1 LFKAISSNISPT
13 KNLLFHAQLQKIFF
27 KITERNCKKIFWNQ
41 HLFNFEQHF
50 LPTKSMTFLKNLTEL
65 RLLLSIIVHFVTFN
79 NCFFCDIA
87 IFVVREAVA
96 VR

>member
-1 LFKAISSNISPT
+1 MLSSKRFSS
-13 KNLLFHAQLQKIFF
+13 KL
-27 KITERNCKKIFWNQ
+27 RNGTAKKIFWNQ
-41 HLFNFEQHF
+41 HLFNFEQNF

-65 RLLLSIIVHFVTFN
+65 RLLLSIFVHLCYFN
-79 NCFFCDIA
+79 HCFFCDIA